1 MASVNKV
8 ILLGN
13 LGADPEVRYL
23 ESGSVVANIRM
34 ATTEKYKNREGTL
47 MENTEWHDIEM
58 WDGLAKIT
66 EQYLKKG
73 DPVYVEGKL
82 KSDTWQDDQ
91 GNNRKKIKIR
101 ALQMQLLPKGSG
113 SSGGGNMGGNTSNSG
128 NTNATPPTSKAA
140 EPPASSLP
148 ESSNEVD
155 DLPF

>member
-23 ESGSVVANIRM
+23 ESGSVVANFSI
-34 ATTEKYKNREGTL
+34 ATTEKYKTRDGQT

-73 DPVYVEGKL
+73 DPVYLEGKI
-82 KSDTWQDDQ
+82 KTDSWQDDQ
-91 GNNRKKIKIR
+91 GNNRRRTKIR

-113 SSGGGNMGGNTSNSG
+113 SGGAGGGAPMSNSS
-128 NTNATPPTSKAA
+128 NNPSSVS
-140 EPPASSLP
+140 EPAPSLP
-148 ESSNEVD
+148 ETPNDVD